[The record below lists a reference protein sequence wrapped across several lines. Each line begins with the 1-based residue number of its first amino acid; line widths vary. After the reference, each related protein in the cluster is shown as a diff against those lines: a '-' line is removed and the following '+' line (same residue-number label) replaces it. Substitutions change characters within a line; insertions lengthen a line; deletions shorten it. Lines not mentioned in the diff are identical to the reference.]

1 MESLRH
7 CHSVAV
13 VVDVFA
19 VVDVVVD
26 VVGVG
31 RDTSVAALVFSPL
44 LRSCRSDKMI

>member
-7 CHSVAV
+7 CHSVSVAV
-13 VVDVFA
+13 D

>member
-13 VVDVFA
+13 AVDLVDVVVD
-19 VVDVVVD
+19 VVD

-31 RDTSVAALVFSPL
+31 RDTSVAA
-44 LRSCRSDKMI
+44 